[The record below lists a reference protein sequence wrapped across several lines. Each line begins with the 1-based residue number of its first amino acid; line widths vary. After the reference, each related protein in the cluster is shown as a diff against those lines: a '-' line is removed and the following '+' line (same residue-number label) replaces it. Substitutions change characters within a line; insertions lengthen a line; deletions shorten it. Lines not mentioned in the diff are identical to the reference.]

1 MAGTPGDP
9 SALITAEL
17 RIHQA
22 PTHDVEDPTSLYTVA
37 VHRVIN
43 VDSMG
48 YELKFHIT
56 VNDDSVQM
64 SFFFIK
70 MFVVTNMVVLLI
82 VFRNLKIEQ
91 VTAVNTSAGSEG
103 WLEFNVTSPL
113 ATWLAAPAD
122 NHGFFVTLHPHSQ
135 PGSFIIIR

>member
-22 PTHDVEDPTSLYTVA
+22 PPHDVEDPTSLYVVV

-48 YELKFHIT
+48 YEFHIS
-56 VNDDSVQM
+56 D
-64 SFFFIK
+64 FER
-70 MFVVTNMVVLLI
+70 L
-82 VFRNLKIEQ
+82 
-91 VTAVNTSAGSEG
+91 
-103 WLEFNVTSPL
+103 
-113 ATWLAAPAD
+113 
-122 NHGFFVTLHPHSQ
+122 
-135 PGSFIIIR
+135 FIIEVFLLKRLSYLHV